1 MEVARDRAN
10 RDIAI
15 SMPALIK
22 KICEKFREPHM
33 RPKFIP
39 AVESLMEK
47 PSGGEC
53 DKPRF
58 QSLLMSLLYV
68 ARFSRPDL
76 LFTVSFLATRM
87 ATPMKSD
94 MRAAE
99 RALMYLSATKDYALH
114 LGGTDP
120 PIFTVAVDA
129 SHSIH
134 CDSGRGHGCMVIKC
148 GGKVVYVRSF
158 KLRHQTLSSTESELS
173 AMCESSTYAEWLQ
186 LLAREMFLV
195 DPDAAIVYEQDNTAA
210 IFMNEMG
217 KGTFQRSKHML
228 VRSMFVDDL
237 IKNGRI
243 KLTHV
248 PTGEMVADIGTK
260 VMSDA
265 RMKELCALIHLRT

>member
-1 MEVARDRAN
+1 
-10 RDIAI
+10 
-15 SMPALIK
+15 
-22 KICEKFREPHM
+22 
-33 RPKFIP
+33 
-39 AVESLMEK
+39 
-47 PSGGEC
+47 
-53 DKPRF
+53 
-58 QSLLMSLLYV
+58 
-68 ARFSRPDL
+68 
-76 LFTVSFLATRM
+76 
-87 ATPMKSD
+87 
-94 MRAAE
+94 
-99 RALMYLSATKDYALH
+99 
-114 LGGTDP
+114 
-120 PIFTVAVDA
+120 
-129 SHSIH
+129 
-134 CDSGRGHGCMVIKC
+134 MVIKC

-265 RMKELCALIHLRT
+265 RMKELCALIHLRTIGGTTPATRTLEDLDLRRESRSDRRYRLQVVSCS